1 MAQLREVAG
10 YSRVI
15 FLNGPRQA
23 GKTTLLERLHAELG
37 GAFMSLD
44 VDRERAAA
52 REDPE
57 DYLAAAAR
65 PTFLDEVQRA
75 GDPLVLA
82 IKVIVDRD
90 RRPGQFFLSGSTRFL
105 TVPTISESLAGRV
118 AILDLWPLSAAER
131 AGNRPDLLPRL
142 FTEPRSLLH
151 ADTAPVTKHEYLQVA
166 CLGGFPEVLQR
177 SAGAPRSRWFSDYLR
192 TVTQRDIRELKR
204 IEQMERLP
212 RLLRYLAAITAQ
224 ELNVAEVA
232 RVLRVDPS
240 TVRSDLALFETVYL
254 IHRVPAW
261 SRSLTAKVKQRP
273 KVHIVDSGVAAWLR
287 GDSADALA
295 RPGAP
300 GAGALLETFVVN
312 ELMKLRGSDDFE
324 GDVYHFRDRDQR
336 EIDCVLEAR
345 DGSVV
350 GIEVKAASSVNE
362 HDFRHL
368 TFARNRLGDQL
379 RAGVVFYTGQ
389 RPLPFGE
396 RMMALPISL
405 LWGGGPA
412 PT

>member
-151 ADTAPVTKHEYLQVA
+151 SDTAPVTKHEYLQVA

-177 SAGAPRSRWFSDYLR
+177 SAGAPRSRWFLDYLR

-345 DGSVV
+345 GGSVV